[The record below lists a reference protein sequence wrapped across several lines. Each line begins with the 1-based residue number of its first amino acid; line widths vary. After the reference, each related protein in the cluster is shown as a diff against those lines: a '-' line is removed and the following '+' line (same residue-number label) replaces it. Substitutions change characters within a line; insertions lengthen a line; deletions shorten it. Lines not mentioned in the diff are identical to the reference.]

1 MLDHKAEAEKVAKGM
16 GDDKNP
22 YTKRDDW
29 RAQAQIHATLYAGE
43 QTARLADALE
53 QLIGEAGILPIEAL
67 NAGDLR

>member
-16 GDDKNP
+16 GDGKNP

-29 RAQAQIHATLYAGE
+29 LVQAQIHATLYAGE

-53 QLIGEAGILPIEAL
+53 RFALVPLPIEIT
-67 NAGDLR
+67 NADAFQS